1 MPTASAQSGR
11 PARLLADPLAHAS
24 ATRARGVSAT
34 VSRAASFGLAIV
46 LLLLAGFTLSSV
58 LVSNHRANDVA
69 QAVRLNNAYRDARL
83 EVATAESLE
92 RKYRLEPSPEVRA
105 RYDTAVNSLTSSL
118 EQIIDSGDSV
128 GAQPARQ
135 ALAGFAVYR
144 HAINR
149 MFDAVDAE
157 QTALVLQIDGAEVDP
172 TFGEIDELVNKGAE
186 AQAAATGNAITRLRR
201 TESAFAILAPSIF
214 VLGFV
219 LLGLFTWA
227 IRKYRQ
233 RIDHQALHDALTGLP
248 NRNFFHQRADEALD
262 AANRSGAKTAVLLL
276 DLDRFKE
283 INDTLGH
290 HYGDLVLTA
299 LSRRLESEFGADH
312 GVARLGGDEFAVLLS
327 EVSSHEDATDIAIR
341 LLLSIRKPITIGELR
356 FDIDAS
362 IGIALSPDH
371 GTTVDELIQRADVAM
386 YVAKANHMGYS
397 TYSLD
402 TDLHSPERL
411 AILGD
416 LRRGIE
422 NGELVLF
429 YQPKVRLH
437 DGAVIGVEALVRWNH
452 PTRGLVPPDDFIPL
466 AERTSLIEPL
476 TTWVLTEAMSQTRR
490 WLDAGHRIPVAIN
503 ISARSIVS
511 LDFAGHVADLLRQT
525 GAPAD
530 LIELEVT
537 ESAMMTDP
545 ERARL
550 VLEELHFLGLRL
562 AIDDFGTGYSSL
574 AYLRTLP
581 INLLKV
587 DRVFIAN
594 MLTVAADRVIVRSVI
609 ELGHNLGLSVIAEG
623 VEGDDIALELAQY
636 GCDEAQGFFWNKA
649 LPADEF
655 FRWHQSR
662 VASSAQTVSGRS

>member
-1 MPTASAQSGR
+1 MITASAQR
-11 PARLLADPLAHAS
+11 EELPRLLANPLAHARVLR
-24 ATRARGVSAT
+24 TRGVSAT
-34 VSRAASFGLAIV
+34 VSRAASFGLAVV
-46 LLLLAGFTLSSV
+46 LALLAGFTLSSV
-58 LVSNHRANDVA
+58 MVSNRRATDVA
-69 QAVRLNNAYRDARL
+69 EAVRLNNAYRDASL
-83 EVATAESLE
+83 DVASAESLE
-92 RKYRLEPSPEVRA
+92 RKYRLEPSPQVLA
-105 RYDTAVNSLTSSL
+105 RYDAAVSSLKSSL
-118 EQIIDSGDSV
+118 EEIIASGDSV
-128 GAQPARQ
+128 GAEPARQ
-135 ALAGFAVYR
+135 AMAGFDVYR
-144 HAINR
+144 LAISR
-149 MFDAVDAE
+149 MFAAVDAE

-172 TFGEIDELVNKGAE
+172 TFGQIDELVKKGAA
-186 AQAAATGNAITRLRR
+186 AQATATGDAISRLRR
-201 TESAFAILAPSIF
+201 TESAFAILAPSVF

-233 RIDHQALHDALTGLP
+233 QIDHQALHDSLTGLP
-248 NRNFFHQRADEALD
+248 NRNFFHRRSAEALE
-262 AANRSGAKTAVLLL
+262 AANRSGAKTAVLLV

-290 HYGDLVLTA
+290 HYGDLVLTE
-299 LSRRLESEFGADH
+299 LSRRLESQFGATD

-327 EVSSHEDATDIAIR
+327 EPTSLEDATDVAVR
-341 LLLSIRKPITIGELR
+341 LLLAIRKPISIGELR
-356 FDIDAS
+356 FDVDAS

-371 GTTVDELIQRADVAM
+371 GTTVDELLQRADVAM

-397 TYSLD
+397 TYSAD
-402 TDLHSPERL
+402 DDLHSPERL

-416 LRRGIE
+416 LRRAIE
-422 NGELVLF
+422 SNELVLF

-437 DGAVIGVEALVRWNH
+437 DGVGIGVEALVRWNH

-476 TTWVLTEAMSQTRR
+476 TTWVLTEAMTQTRR
-490 WLDAGHRIPVAIN
+490 WLDEGHRIPVAVN

-511 LDFAGHVADLLRQT
+511 LDFAGHVAELLRQT
-525 GAPAD
+525 GAPAE

-550 VLEELHFLGLRL
+550 VLEELHLLGLRL

-581 INLLKV
+581 INVLKV

-594 MLTVAADRVIVRSVI
+594 MLTVSADRVIVRSVI
-609 ELGHNLGLSVIAEG
+609 ELGHNLGLSVVAEG
-623 VEGDDIALELAQY
+623 VEDDDIAVELGRY
-636 GCDEAQGFFWNKA
+636 GCDEAQGYFWNKA

-662 VASSAQTVSGRS
+662 ITGIAQTASSRS

>member
-1 MPTASAQSGR
+1 MPTAPAPSEGHARSLAQ
-11 PARLLADPLAHAS
+11 PLAKAS
-24 ATRARGVSAT
+24 GLRARGVSAT
-34 VSRAASFGLAIV
+34 VSRAASFGLATVLV
-46 LLLLAGFTLSSV
+46 LLAAFTLSSV
-58 LVSNHRANDVA
+58 FVSNHRATDVA

-105 RYDTAVNSLTSSL
+105 KYDTAVKSLKSSL
-118 EQIIDSGDSV
+118 ENIIDSGDSV
-128 GAQPARQ
+128 GAEPARK
-135 ALAGFAVYR
+135 AMAGFDVYR
-144 HAINR
+144 QAINR
-149 MFDAVDAE
+149 MFAAVDAE
-157 QTALVLQIDGAEVDP
+157 QTARVLRIDSTEVDP
-172 TFGEIDELVNKGAE
+172 TFGKIDELVNKGAD
-186 AQAAATGNAITRLRR
+186 AQATATGNAISRLRR

-248 NRNFFHQRADEALD
+248 NRNFFHQRAEEALD
-262 AANRSGAKTAVLLL
+262 TANHSGAKTAVLLL

-290 HYGDLVLTA
+290 HYGDMVLTS
-299 LSRRLESEFGADH
+299 LSHRLDSEFGAAG
-312 GVARLGGDEFAVLLS
+312 GVARLGGDEFAVLLPEITS
-327 EVSSHEDATDIAIR
+327 REDATDVAMR
-341 LLLSIRKPITIGELR
+341 LLLAIRKPITIGELR
-356 FDIDAS
+356 FDVDAS
-362 IGIALSPDH
+362 IGIALAPDH

-386 YVAKANHMGYS
+386 YVAKESHMGYS
-397 TYSLD
+397 TYSSD

-422 NGELVLF
+422 SNELVLF

-490 WLDAGHRIPVAIN
+490 WLDDGHRIPVAIN

-511 LDFAGHVADLLRQT
+511 LDFAGQVADLLRQT

-530 LIELEVT
+530 LIEFEVT

-550 VLEELHFLGLRL
+550 VLEDLHLLGLRL

-623 VEGDDIALELAQY
+623 VEGDDIAVELAKY

-662 VASSAQTVSGRS
+662 ATGPLQTASSRS

>member
-1 MPTASAQSGR
+1 MPTASGQSEGH
-11 PARLLADPLAHAS
+11 PRLRTQPLAHAG

-34 VSRAASFGLAIV
+34 VSRAASFGLAVV
-46 LLLLAGFTLSSV
+46 LVLLAGFTLSSV
-58 LVSNHRANDVA
+58 MVSNRRANDVA

-83 EVATAESLE
+83 AATAAESFE

-105 RYDTAVNSLTSSL
+105 SYDTAVNGLKSSL

-135 ALAGFAVYR
+135 AMAGFDIYR
-144 HAINR
+144 QAMYR
-149 MFDAVDAE
+149 MFAAIDAE

-172 TFGEIDELVNKGAE
+172 TFGEIDELVNKGAD
-186 AQAAATGNAITRLRR
+186 AQATATGNAISRLRR

-214 VLGFV
+214 ILGFV

-262 AANRSGAKTAVLLL
+262 AANHSGAKTAILLL

-299 LSRRLESEFGADH
+299 LSRRLESEFGAAD
-312 GVARLGGDEFAVLLS
+312 GVARLGGDEFALLLS
-327 EVSSHEDATDIAIR
+327 EVSSLEDATDVAIR
-341 LLLSIRKPITIGELR
+341 LLLAIRKPITIGELR
-356 FDIDAS
+356 FDVDAS

-386 YVAKANHMGYS
+386 YVAKADHMGYS
-397 TYSLD
+397 TYSSD

-422 NGELVLF
+422 SGELVLF

-437 DGAVIGVEALVRWNH
+437 DGVVIGVEALVRWNH

-490 WLDAGHRIPVAIN
+490 WLDDGHRIPVAIN

-550 VLEELHFLGLRL
+550 VLDELHLLGLRL

-623 VEGDDIALELAQY
+623 VEGDDIAVELAQY

-649 LPADEF
+649 LPAEEF
-655 FRWHQSR
+655 FLWHQAR
-662 VASSAQTVSGRS
+662 VATSACNV

>member
-1 MPTASAQSGR
+1 MPTASAHSEG
-11 PARLLADPLAHAS
+11 PPLLVTQPLAHAS
-24 ATRARGVSAT
+24 ALRARGVSAT
-34 VSRAASFGLAIV
+34 VSRAASFGLATV
-46 LLLLAGFTLSSV
+46 LVLLAGFTLSSV
-58 LVSNHRANDVA
+58 LVSNNRATDVA

-83 EVATAESLE
+83 EVASAESLE

-105 RYDTAVNSLTSSL
+105 SYDAAVNSLKSSL
-118 EQIIDSGDSV
+118 EQIIASGDSV
-128 GAQPARQ
+128 GAEPAHQ
-135 ALAGFAVYR
+135 AMAGFDVYQR
-144 HAINR
+144 AINR
-149 MFDAVDAE
+149 MFAAVDAD
-157 QTALVLQIDGAEVDP
+157 QTARVLRIDGDEVDP
-172 TFGEIDELVNKGAE
+172 TFAEIDQLVNKGAD
-186 AQAAATGNAITRLRR
+186 AQATATGNAIARLRR

-248 NRNFFHQRADEALD
+248 NRNFFHQRAEVALD
-262 AANRSGAKTAVLLL
+262 AAHRNGAKTAVLLL

-299 LSRRLESEFGADH
+299 LSRRLESQFGTTY

-327 EVSSHEDATDIAIR
+327 EVSSIEDATDVAVR
-341 LLLSIRKPITIGELR
+341 LLLAIRKPITIGELR

-386 YVAKANHMGYS
+386 YVAKANHEGYS
-397 TYSLD
+397 TYSSD
-402 TDLHSPERL
+402 GDLHSPERL

-416 LRRGIE
+416 LRRAIE
-422 NGELVLF
+422 SSELVLF
-429 YQPKVRLH
+429 YQPKVRLP
-437 DGAVIGVEALVRWNH
+437 DGLVIGVEALVRWNH

-476 TTWVLTEAMSQTRR
+476 TTWVLTEAMAQTRR
-490 WLDAGHRIPVAIN
+490 WLDDGHRLPVAIN
-503 ISARSIVS
+503 VSARSIVS

-550 VLEELHFLGLRL
+550 VLEDLHRLGLRL

-623 VEGDDIALELAQY
+623 VEGRDIAVELARY
-636 GCDEAQGFFWNKA
+636 GCDEAQGFLWNKA

-662 VASSAQTVSGRS
+662 VTGSAQTASSRS